1 MVWNK
6 KYKIV
11 EGSMVTLILN
21 PSLPL
26 LLPSIPPFLSSSFL
40 PAFPSSTKISVIQDM
55 KVILY
60 ISYQKKVKPFP
71 FIITYSRKK
80 MIPMAKNNH
89 HHLLNICYRPG
100 EVLGPFIWSSRST
113 HKVQII
119 LPVLQKGIWQFRKAK
134 QTIPILKPGSSWIQ
148 SLNSKEICFEH
159 SAPHCS

>member
-6 KYKIV
+6 KYKLV

-55 KVILY
+55 KVTLY

-100 EVLGPFIWSSRST
+100 EVLGPFI
-113 HKVQII
+113 
-119 LPVLQKGIWQFRKAK
+119 
-134 QTIPILKPGSSWIQ
+134 
-148 SLNSKEICFEH
+148 
-159 SAPHCS
+159 